1 MTLPRGWR
9 ETAPRSNRPGSW
21 RFQVRSPKRFRT
33 DTLRTVPLEGIDG
46 VKLIAGKLRPGDR
59 ELARHGADSMV
70 PQAVLFTKT
79 EWPEFRDALQWQRD
93 HFTSMENPPR
103 YNPRGRAGKLM
114 VQGWLALSYR
124 DRAARALDQTHAV
137 GERGPKTLQV
147 RNRLAAWLDKWA
159 HGYTRPY
166 RGLVGDLTH
175 LEGVAILAGTR
186 LLGNPN
192 PPKGSL
198 PQIERAYNEG
208 YNNGRIDK
216 SIGHR
221 SEYAWVEE
229 SNYTLEHS
237 DPGVRWRTAYTMGY
251 RDGWTGAARRREF
264 GSTRDNPPPPQRLEA
279 FRVAAEAA
287 IARLVTTETELQT
300 LMVQALELADRG
312 AQIPEWIRTR
322 ARGLQLEKMARLE
335 DVKTAVARHGAAIE
349 EFATPRSRR
358 ANPARARADAVRMF
372 KQFHGGRPPT
382 GYRYQRVPDL
392 SQLVTLGRVVSI
404 DYQLEPHVARG
415 KRNAPYRHAFDRG
428 STLLTDPTG
437 RALVI
442 VGNVKV
448 SRSPR
453 GRFGYIRAASEV

>member
-1 MTLPRGWR
+1 MTLPKGWR
-9 ETAPRSNRPGSW
+9 ETETRSNRPGTW
-21 RFQVRSPKRFRT
+21 RFQVRSPKRFRAT
-33 DTLRTVPLEGIDG
+33 TLRTVVLEKIRG
-46 VKLIAGKLRPGDR
+46 VKLIAGKLLAGDH
-59 ELARHGADSMV
+59 ELARHGADVMV
-70 PQAVLFTKT
+70 PQAVVFSKAD
-79 EWPEFRDALQWQRD
+79 WPQFRDALQWQRD
-93 HFTSMENPPR
+93 HFTAID
-103 YNPRGRAGKLM
+103 NPRPNPYDN
-114 VQGWLALSYR
+114 GWSIP
-124 DRAARALDQTHAV
+124 
-137 GERGPKTLQV
+137 RGTFPRRK
-147 RNRLAAWLDKWA
+147 
-159 HGYTRPY
+159 
-166 RGLVGDLTH
+166 
-175 LEGVAILAGTR
+175 
-186 LLGNPN
+186 N
-192 PPKGSL
+192 PPKGSE
-198 PQIERAYNEG
+198 PQIARAYNEG

-221 SEYAWVEE
+221 SDYAFTSE
-229 SNYTLEHS
+229 SGDSLESS
-237 DPGVRWRTAYTMGY
+237 DSGVRWRTAYTMGY
-251 RDGWTGAARRREF
+251 RDGWNGVARRRDF
-264 GSTRDNPPPPQRLEA
+264 GSTRANPPHRLEA
-279 FRVAAEAA
+279 FRLGATEA
-287 IARLVTTETELQT
+287 IVRLVTTETELQT

-312 AQIPEWIRTR
+312 APIPEWIRTR

-349 EFATPRSRR
+349 EFSESPAKGRR
-358 ANPARARADAVRMF
+358 ANPAGARADAVRMF

-415 KRNAPYRHAFDRG
+415 KRNTPYRHAFDRG

>member
-1 MTLPRGWR
+1 VTLPKGWR
-9 ETAPRSNRPGSW
+9 ETETRSNRPGTW
-21 RFQVRSPKRFRT
+21 RFQVRSPKRFRAT
-33 DTLRTVPLEGIDG
+33 TLRTVVLEKIRG
-46 VKLIAGKLRPGDR
+46 VKLIAGKLLAGDH
-59 ELARHGADSMV
+59 ELARHGADAMV
-70 PQAVLFTKT
+70 PQAVVFSKAD
-79 EWPEFRDALQWQRD
+79 WPQFRDALQWQRD
-93 HFTSMENPPR
+93 HFTAID
-103 YNPRGRAGKLM
+103 NPRPNPYDKRIREEGE
-114 VQGWLALSYR
+114 
-124 DRAARALDQTHAV
+124 AARMMGVPREKNPYKIAYDKT
-137 GERGPKTLQV
+137 GESILLEQAQEWLNGWSIPRGTFPRRK
-147 RNRLAAWLDKWA
+147 
-159 HGYTRPY
+159 
-166 RGLVGDLTH
+166 
-175 LEGVAILAGTR
+175 
-186 LLGNPN
+186 N
-192 PPKGSL
+192 PPKGSE
-198 PQIERAYNEG
+198 PQIARAYNEG

-221 SEYAWVEE
+221 SDYAFTSE
-229 SNYTLEHS
+229 SGDSLESS
-237 DPGVRWRTAYTMGY
+237 DSGVRWRTAYTMGY
-251 RDGWTGAARRREF
+251 RDGWNGVARRRDF
-264 GSTRDNPPPPQRLEA
+264 GSTRANPPHRLEA
-279 FRVAAEAA
+279 FRLGATEA
-287 IARLVTTETELQT
+287 IVRLVTTETELQT

-312 AQIPEWIRTR
+312 APIPEWIRTR

-349 EFATPRSRR
+349 EFSESPAKGRR
-358 ANPARARADAVRMF
+358 ANPAGARADAVRMF

-415 KRNAPYRHAFDRG
+415 KRNTPYRHAFDRG